1 MLRILRP
8 VNYFP
13 RRFRSF
19 ENGLPTIMELRATM
33 EKHVA
38 AVPTTVTP
46 EFDAN
51 RAHPPSASATRCIIP
66 LSSHPECQ
74 VRYTNA
80 SGYAKSRFGVLL
92 EDLDMFAVWLAF
104 RHNQPMT
111 VPMGTPAHHP
121 MLIVTACVDRIGK
134 FLI

>member
-1 MLRILRP
+1 MLKILRP
-8 VNYFP
+8 VNYLP
-13 RRFRSF
+13 RRFKSLQS
-19 ENGLPTIMELRATM
+19 EIPTIMELRVMM

-38 AVPTTVTP
+38 AAPTVPTP
-46 EFDAN
+46 EFDPT

-66 LSSHPECQ
+66 LSTHPKCQ
-74 VRYTNA
+74 VRYMNA
-80 SGYAKSRFGVLL
+80 SGYARSRFGVLL

-104 RHNQPMT
+104 RHNQPIG

-134 FLI
+134 LQ